1 MSLDLKQWVLTAHV
15 LGVILWIG
23 TMFATYWL
31 LRIHAHAPKDAQEK
45 LTLMERSLA
54 MSMDIAATLAI
65 GSGIFLIIN
74 PFESDSTTIFGVPH
88 TGWFHVKLTVVVL
101 GILPVHGMI
110 RARIKKFSQGKITPV
125 PQWLWSLL
133 LAAISAIVILVIK
146 RPF

>member
-1 MSLDLKQWVLTAHV
+1 MSLDLKTWVLAAHL
-15 LGVILWIG
+15 LGVILWVG

-31 LRIHAHAPKDAQEK
+31 LRIHAHAPKDVHER

-54 MSMDIAATLAI
+54 MTMDIAATLAI
-65 GSGIFLIIN
+65 GGGIFLIIKPVEYEQN
-74 PFESDSTTIFGVPH
+74 LFATPH
-88 TGWFHVKLTVVVL
+88 QGWFHVKLAVVVL
-101 GILPVHGMI
+101 GVLPVHGMI
-110 RARIKKFSQGKITPV
+110 RARIKKFSQGKLTPV

>member
-15 LGVILWIG
+15 LGVSLWIG